1 MLLRFHF
8 APGFT
13 QPAMELIDNLGM
25 GAIEKCCLV
34 LVLVGGCT
42 KTISECTKDSDCT
55 NIVYPFCDAE
65 GTYAASGGVHNVC
78 TIVPPDCSV
87 ERCGCTPGAVTC
99 TADVLT
105 TCQADG
111 KSVTSDPC
119 ALGCDVGAYRCFTF
133 KPTNGMDGPLT
144 ASAQEP
150 PVTLPALVNIDTTAC
165 KIRDGS
171 TNVLV
176 TVGSLL
182 VSQLNAPAIC
192 AFYASSFDITD
203 ATVTGTNVLGF
214 AAVGD
219 ITIRGTIDEAAKHRV
234 QGNLNAGPGA
244 VSTGD
249 CVGVQS
255 GGPIKTGG
263 GGGGNATAGGDGY
276 NGGVSVPYP
285 SAGGLAQQNF
295 TPVFGGCA
303 GAPTTA
309 GGGGAL
315 QLDSLSDVH
324 IAGTALL
331 AFGGQGSEGVG
342 AGGGAGG
349 TIIIEAPTIEI
360 AGGIAANGGGGGANG
375 SCTDGAFGAPAT
387 NDGVA
392 AAGGACNG
400 ATGGAGGTATT
411 VADRGHSTANG
422 AGCGGSVG
430 RILIRTSNGEFTGP
444 GSLFSIVKTT
454 DTLVKH

>member
-1 MLLRFHF
+1 L
-8 APGFT
+8 
-13 QPAMELIDNLGM
+13 ELIDNLGM
-25 GAIEKCCLV
+25 GVIEKCCLV
-34 LVLVGGCT
+34 LLLVGSCT

-55 NIVYPFCDAE
+55 NIVYPFCDAD

-99 TADVLT
+99 MADVLT

-111 KSVTSDPC
+111 KAVTRDAC
-119 ALGCDVGAYRCFTF
+119 GLGCDVGNNRCYTF

-144 ASAQEP
+144 ASAQKP
-150 PVTLPALVNIDTTAC
+150 AVTLPTQVKIDTTAC
-165 KIRDGS
+165 QIRDGS
-171 TNVLV
+171 TDVLLGV
-176 TVGSLL
+176 SSLL
-182 VSQLNAPAIC
+182 VSQLNAPSIC

-219 ITIRGTIDEAAKHRV
+219 ITIRGTIDEAAKQHV

-244 VSTGD
+244 VITGD

-255 GGPIKTGG
+255 GGPSKTGG
-263 GGGGNATAGGDGY
+263 GGGGNATAGGNGY

-295 TPVFGGCA
+295 TPVFGGCI
-303 GAPTTA
+303 GATNAA

-315 QLDSLSDVH
+315 QLDSLSDVQV
-324 IAGTALL
+324 AGTALL
-331 AFGGQGSEGVG
+331 AFGGQGGDATG
-342 AGGGAGG
+342 GGGGAGG
-349 TIIIEAPTIEI
+349 TIIIEAPMVEI
-360 AGGIAANGGGGGANG
+360 AGGISANGGGGGANG
-375 SCTDGAFGAPAT
+375 TCTDGAYGAPAT

-392 AAGGACNG
+392 AAGGVCNG
-400 ATGGAGGTATT
+400 ATGGAGGTGTT
-411 VADRGHSTANG
+411 AADRGHNSTNG
-422 AGCGGSVG
+422 AGGGGSVG

-444 GSLFSIVKTT
+444 GTLFSIVKTT

>member
-1 MLLRFHF
+1 
-8 APGFT
+8 
-13 QPAMELIDNLGM
+13 M
-25 GAIEKCCLV
+25 GVIEKICLLGV
-34 LVLVGGCT
+34 LLGGCS
-42 KTISECTKDSDCT
+42 KTVSECTKDSDCT
-55 NIVYPFCDAE
+55 NIVYPFCDADGE
-65 GTYAASGGVHNVC
+65 YAASGGVHNVC

-99 TADVLT
+99 MADVLT

-111 KSVTSDPC
+111 KAVTRDAC
-119 ALGCDVGAYRCFTF
+119 GLGCDVGNNRCYTF

-144 ASAQEP
+144 ASAQKP
-150 PVTLPALVNIDTTAC
+150 AVTLPTQVKIDTTAC
-165 KIRDGS
+165 QIRDGS
-171 TNVLV
+171 TDVLLGV
-176 TVGSLL
+176 SSLL
-182 VSQLNAPAIC
+182 VSQLNAPSIC

-219 ITIRGTIDEAAKHRV
+219 ITIRGTIDEAAKQHV

-244 VSTGD
+244 VITGD

-255 GGPIKTGG
+255 GGPSKTGG
-263 GGGGNATAGGDGY
+263 GGGGNATAGGNGY

-295 TPVFGGCA
+295 TPVFGGCI
-303 GAPTTA
+303 GATNAA

-315 QLDSLSDVH
+315 QLDSLSDVQV
-324 IAGTALL
+324 AGTALL
-331 AFGGQGSEGVG
+331 AFGGQGGDATG
-342 AGGGAGG
+342 GGGGAGG
-349 TIIIEAPTIEI
+349 TIIIEAPMVEI
-360 AGGIAANGGGGGANG
+360 AGGISANGGGGGANG
-375 SCTDGAFGAPAT
+375 TCTDGAYGAPAT

-392 AAGGACNG
+392 AAGGVCNG
-400 ATGGAGGTATT
+400 ATGGAGGTGTT
-411 VADRGHSTANG
+411 AADRGHNSTNG
-422 AGCGGSVG
+422 AGGGGSVG

-444 GSLFSIVKTT
+444 GTLFSIVKTT